1 MNTKQ
6 KIRLGV
12 SVGILIGI
20 GVLQYQLSK
29 SKKSKNENVQN
40 KKPLKAPKLQ
50 IEIAQ
55 KEENNKALVE
65 TLKNEIEGPNKKRTS
80 LTVISK
86 DKVTVFPLK
95 LGSLGNEVKQ
105 LQAYLLKQYGWEK
118 VTMGTFDK
126 VTQNRVLKY
135 LKVSEV
141 SRTLYE
147 KLIPNP
153 IKLQ

>member
-1 MNTKQ
+1 MNIKQ

-29 SKKSKNENVQN
+29 SKKSKNENAQN
-40 KKPLKAPKLQ
+40 KKPLKTSKLQ

-80 LTVISK
+80 LTVISE

-95 LGSLGNEVKQ
+95 LGSTGNEVTQ

-141 SRTLYE
+141 SRTL
-147 KLIPNP
+147 
-153 IKLQ
+153 